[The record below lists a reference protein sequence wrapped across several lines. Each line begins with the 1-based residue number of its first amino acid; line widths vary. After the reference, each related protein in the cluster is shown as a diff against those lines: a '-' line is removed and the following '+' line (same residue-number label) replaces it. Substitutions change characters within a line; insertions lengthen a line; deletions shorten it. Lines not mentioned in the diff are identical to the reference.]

1 MLIEA
6 VVTDLDGTLVRS
18 DFSMSPATLEALD
31 RIHAAGV
38 KFVIATART
47 PQGLA
52 YLGVPAHRVDEHI
65 GGDHYSWLAVNL
77 KPDCIVQTARYAR
90 SSIG

>member
-31 RIHAAGV
+31 RIHAASIR
-38 KFVIATART
+38 FVVATART
-47 PQGLA
+47 PQGLEC
-52 YLGVPAHRVDEHI
+52 LCLPTV
-65 GGDHYSWLAVNL
+65 S
-77 KPDCIVQTARYAR
+77 T
-90 SSIG
+90 